1 MSDRFRGTSSDASV
15 SRDNLATVPGGVM
28 TGSGAVH
35 PTIHVDLSRPR
46 YDQSTYWGRARHFFE
61 TVNPLNILAS
71 SAKLEEAAKIVQ
83 KYK

>member
-1 MSDRFRGTSSDASV
+1 MSDRLRATGSNASTSSTS
-15 SRDNLATVPGGVM
+15 
-28 TGSGAVH
+28 GSGAVH

-46 YDQSTYWGRARHFFE
+46 YDQSTYWGRAHHFFE

-71 SAKLEEAAKIVQ
+71 SAKLEEAARIVQ

>member
-1 MSDRFRGTSSDASV
+1 MSDRLRA
-15 SRDNLATVPGGVM
+15 
-28 TGSGAVH
+28 TGSNASTSMTAASSSSGGIAVH

-46 YDQSTYWGRARHFFE
+46 YDQSTYWGRAHHFFE

-71 SAKLEEAAKIVQ
+71 SAKLEEAARIVQ